1 MHNDQAAQDARR
13 LLAAMGTD
21 PIRKLGWSARM
32 G

>member
-1 MHNDQAAQDARR
+1 MQNDQAAQDAKR

-21 PIRKLGWSARM
+21 HPEALGWSARM